1 MTPQAR
7 QYNSIGIDFGTTN
20 TVLAASSG
28 NAVEVLQLH
37 HDGQAMEAFRTAL
50 AFQRSKIHEPHCEA
64 GPAAID
70 MFINAPED
78 TRFLQSFKSFAAS
91 AAFTDTTI
99 FAKRFRFEDLLA
111 KFVSRITTHAGLT
124 QMPKRLVIGRPVTFA
139 GNNPKED
146 VARQRYDAAFMS
158 LGIEEVFY
166 VLEPVAAA
174 FFYAQRLQQT
184 ATVLVGDFGGGTSD
198 FSIMRFG
205 VDGKAHALG
214 HSGVG
219 VAGDT
224 FDYRIID
231 AVVSSQLGKH
241 ATYRSWDKQLEIPAH
256 YFTSFSR
263 WNELCLMN
271 RPTVL
276 RELRQFAADSDQA
289 TALEGFIDVI
299 EGGMSYG
306 LYQAIAKAKAELS
319 TRDSVEFNFNVSKVS
334 INKTITRQD
343 FEYWIADDLQ
353 CIDASVEQVL
363 NKTNLAAKQIDRV
376 FLTGGTSHVPAVR
389 QLFTKRFGK
398 ARIET
403 GDQLISIAKGLAL
416 IGNSQDSSKW
426 AAQW

>member
-1 MTPQAR
+1 MTSQAI
-7 QYNSIGIDFGTTN
+7 QPPTIGIDFGTTN
-20 TVLAASSG
+20 TVLATPTG
-28 NAVEVLQLH
+28 NGAMVVPLNFN
-37 HDGQAMEAFRTAL
+37 GQTIDAFRTTL
-50 AFQRSKIHEPHCEA
+50 AFQRSKIDEPHCAA

-91 AAFTDTTI
+91 AAFTDTAI
-99 FAKRFRFEDLLA
+99 FAKRFKFEDLLA
-111 KFVSRITTHAGLT
+111 RFISRITTHAGLA
-124 QMPKRLVIGRPVTFA
+124 QMPRRLVIGRPVTFA

-146 VARQRYDAAFMS
+146 VARQRYDAAFKS
-158 LGIEEVFY
+158 LGIEEVIY

-174 FFYAQRLQQT
+174 FYFAQRLRQT

-198 FSIMRFG
+198 FSIMRFDAG
-205 VDGKAHALG
+205 GNAQALG

-219 VAGDT
+219 IAGDT

-231 AVVSSQLGKH
+231 AVVSPQLGKY
-241 ATYRSWDKQLEIPAH
+241 ATYRSWDKLLEIPAH

-276 RELRQFAADSDQA
+276 RELRQLASDSDQGL
-289 TALEGFIDVI
+289 ALEAFIDVI

-306 LYQAIAKAKAELS
+306 LYQAIAKAKASLS
-319 TRDSVEFNFNVSKVS
+319 TSASVDFNFNVSKVS
-334 INKTITRQD
+334 INRTITRQD
-343 FEYWIADDLQ
+343 FEGWIADDLVR
-353 CIDASVEQVL
+353 IDACIGQVL
-363 NKTNLAAKQIDRV
+363 DKTNLTAKHIDRV

-389 QLFTKRFGK
+389 QLFSTRFG
-398 ARIET
+398 AAQIET

-416 IGNSQDSSKW
+416 IGNSNDAAKW
-426 AAQW
+426 AATW